1 MQEGEKRYER
11 AYIYTGGRVYLEDVT
26 ERPEE
31 GDFVIA
37 ADSGYR
43 VAEAFGVR
51 VDVLVGDFDS
61 LGEPRVPE
69 GCELIRVPAEKNST
83 DTHLA
88 VEIALERGVR
98 EIVIIGGLEGRLDHT
113 LSSVAILEDLTARRV
128 HAILTSGRSRVRF
141 LRNGGAIIARSAYRY
156 LSLVAADPTV
166 KGVTVEGCKYPL
178 KNARLTRRFQYAV
191 SNEIEGNCALVEVKR
206 GGLWVIESRD

>member
-1 MQEGEKRYER
+1 MQENER
-11 AYIYTGGRVYLEDVT
+11 RVTRAFIYTGGTVYFDKIT
-26 ERPEE
+26 ERPAE
-31 GDFVIA
+31 GDLVIA

-43 VAEAFGVR
+43 SAEALGVG

-61 LGEPRVPE
+61 LGEPCVPE

-88 VEIALERGVR
+88 VDIALERGAR
-98 EIVIIGGLEGRLDHT
+98 EIVIVGGLEGRLDHT
-113 LSSVAILEDLTARRV
+113 LSTVAVLEDLHARRV
-128 HAILTSGRSRVRF
+128 CALLTSGKSRVRF
-141 LRNGGAIIARSAYRY
+141 VRDSGVIIPRSPYRY
-156 LSLVAADPTV
+156 LSLIAADPTV

-178 KNARLTRRFQYAV
+178 KNAKLSRKFQYAV

-206 GGLWVIESRD
+206 GGLWIIESCD